1 MYLLLLF
8 PLLFWLPGSSYEITG
23 PEEVNGLEQGSLTVQ
38 CHYDPGWETYR
49 KWWCRGA
56 EWSRCKIL
64 VKTTGTEVE
73 VKKDHVSIRDNQ
85 RSHVFTVTMEKL
97 RQEDTGVYWCGIER
111 TGTDLGIQIKVTIV
125 PVSTTTTTTI
135 TSATNTSTVP
145 VSSEDTT
152 GSLTVTSH
160 HSNDSG
166 AQMKLRV
173 LLPLLFALLLLLV
186 VSASLLAWKMLKRQ
200 KKAAEMFSEQVL
212 QTPESDLCYANLALE
227 QPGTFPSSSRNKAP
241 TKPSSLAQE
250 DQVEYVTMASVLRE
264 DISYAALSLDTLD
277 QDATYMNTGDPIT
290 QLPNRSHEEST
301 EYSTIRKP

>member
-111 TGTDLGIQIKVTIV
+111 TGTDLGIQIKVTI
-125 PVSTTTTTTI
+125 
-135 TSATNTSTVP
+135 VP

>member
-125 PVSTTTTTTI
+125 PGKI
-135 TSATNTSTVP
+135 
-145 VSSEDTT
+145 SSEDTT